1 VYRKKKRERERLLF
15 EETSGISRSYIRLP
29 AKKSVRRATRE
40 QISPLSKQL
49 LGIAVTQR
57 GSGPYYG
64 PNETTER
71 EREREREC
79 VSYEES
85 KAERSWGASE
95 REGGRGR
102 RRGECA
108 DEENKKL
115 PYGTFR
121 VLQPGVLRGRRGRW
135 TSVSGQS
142 VDKRVVRTVLNR
154 SEYLYTRVLSSHL
167 FLPLSSSSPPRVS
180 TFASDILLITRS

>member
-1 VYRKKKRERERLLF
+1 MLF

-64 PNETTER
+64 RNDKER
-71 EREREREC
+71 TRVC
-79 VSYEES
+79 VARGVES
-85 KAERSWGASE
+85 W
-95 REGGRGR
+95 
-102 RRGECA
+102 
-108 DEENKKL
+108 KKL
-115 PYGTFR
+115 EM
-121 VLQPGVLRGRRGRW
+121 LRGMKSGGGVEEANAPMKKIKSCRTRHFEFFSSESRGGGGGGG

-154 SEYLYTRVLSSHL
+154 SEYLYTRVLSL
-167 FLPLSSSSPPRVS
+167 RTFFCRCRRRLPRVS
-180 TFASDILLITRS
+180 TFASDIFLITRS